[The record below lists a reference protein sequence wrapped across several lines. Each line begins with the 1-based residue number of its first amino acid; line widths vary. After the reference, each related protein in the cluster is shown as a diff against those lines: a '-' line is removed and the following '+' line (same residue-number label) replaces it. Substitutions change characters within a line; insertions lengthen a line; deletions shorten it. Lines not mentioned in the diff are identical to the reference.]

1 MSKIK
6 IEDIRKAAIDNNWV
20 LISDEYT
27 NLNTELI
34 FECNENHR
42 IFLPYNKVRNKWEC
56 PVCKKNKLKQNN
68 KILSKPKN
76 TYRVLALDQATH
88 VTGYSIFDNEKL
100 VTSGT
105 FQTEL
110 SDEFARLNAIKNWLI
125 SMVESWNP
133 DLIGFE
139 DIQFQKFNN
148 QLVGVTTYKT
158 LAHLQGVL
166 VETCFENDW
175 SYKIV
180 APATWRAHNKV
191 RGKSRVDKKRSMQKL
206 IKEWFDI
213 TVNDDESDA
222 IGIGKYLAE
231 TKQDSVVMY
240 NWE

>member
-6 IEDIRKAAIDNNWV
+6 IEDIRKAAIDKGWI
-20 LISDEYT
+20 LISDEYI
-27 NLNTELI
+27 NLNSELI

-42 IFLPYNKVRNKWEC
+42 VFLPYSKVRNKWEC
-56 PVCKKNKLKQNN
+56 PVCKKNKLKQNSEIMA
-68 KILSKPKN
+68 KSKN
-76 TYRVLALDQATH
+76 TYRILALDQATH
-88 VTGYSIFDNEKL
+88 ITGYSIFDNEKL

-110 SDEFARLNAIKNWLI
+110 KDEFARVNAIKNWLI
-125 SMVESWNP
+125 SMVESWQP
-133 DLIGFE
+133 DLIGLE

-148 QLVGVTTYKT
+148 QMVGVTTYKT

-166 VETCFENDW
+166 MEVCFENDW
-175 SYKIV
+175 NYQIC

-191 RGKSRVDKKRSMQKL
+191 KGKSRVDKKKSMQKL

-213 TVNDDESDA
+213 TVNEDESDA

-231 TKQDSVVMY
+231 TKQGSVIVY

>member
-6 IEDIRKAAIDNNWV
+6 IEDIRKAAIDKGWI
-20 LISDEYT
+20 LISDEYI
-27 NLNTELI
+27 NLNSELI

-42 IFLPYNKVRNKWEC
+42 VFLPYSKVRNKWEC
-56 PVCKKNKLKQNN
+56 PVCKKNKLKQNSEIMA
-68 KILSKPKN
+68 KSKN
-76 TYRVLALDQATH
+76 TYRILALDQATH
-88 VTGYSIFDNEKL
+88 ITGYSIFDNEKL

-110 SDEFARLNAIKNWLI
+110 KDEFARVNAIKNWLI
-125 SMVESWNP
+125 SMVESWQP
-133 DLIGFE
+133 DLIGLE

-148 QLVGVTTYKT
+148 QMVGVTTYKT

-166 VETCFENDW
+166 MEVCFENDW
-175 SYKIV
+175 NYQIC

-191 RGKSRVDKKRSMQKL
+191 KGKSRVDKKKSMQKL

-213 TVNDDESDA
+213 TVSEDESDA

-231 TKQDSVVMY
+231 TKQGSVIIY